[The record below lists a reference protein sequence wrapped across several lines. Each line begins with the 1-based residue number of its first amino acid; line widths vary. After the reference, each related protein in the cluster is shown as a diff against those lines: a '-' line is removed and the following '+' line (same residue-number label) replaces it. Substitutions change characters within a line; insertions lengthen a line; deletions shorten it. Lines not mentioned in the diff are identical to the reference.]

1 MGGAG
6 AVGRKFYRGG
16 WVGGSSL
23 FFPPAGDF
31 FDFGGP
37 TRLETRVLSIPW
49 LPRAKALVSQCI
61 CSRPLAIFF
70 LFFFSFF
77 HFVFYW
83 ISLSI
88 AKQLLSIS

>member
-31 FDFGGP
+31 FDFGEP

-70 LFFFSFF
+70 HFFFIFSLCFPLDFF
-77 HFVFYW
+77 KYSKAIAFY
-83 ISLSI
+83 
-88 AKQLLSIS
+88 